1 MTIKNNSGIQTTISN
16 YYINN
21 KDFNSNLF
29 FTSTSSELYYIL
41 IRTDNNDGKN
51 KVVLNGKFIGRSN
64 GLNYDYR
71 FNYDKFIK
79 IDNQLNNLEF
89 TKIDDLG
96 SQKFSGFNS
105 SKLFMCLATSDL
117 LQTNI
122 TNGKLSVKTNGEI
135 WIANG
140 QTPSTLVKDYIV
152 TTTFWDKEDDKNWSI
167 GTKTLLQNRTFV
179 PITVYNGATITY
191 YLLDSNR
198 DLMWSSTSTPLVC
211 ESGKDYTVYLIY
223 LNDNIKYLHIYN
235 YNNSIAQIENSPYTK
250 VNLLKNSGNYTLTHN
265 SGTDVSEIKLEGNI
279 ILKKG
284 TYTFIVQ
291 ARISDSGTYSRVSIW
306 KNNDNDYLAGVEIT
320 KRAYSDIYYHTFTI
334 LNDEI
339 CSVYPY
345 IRNKAGTPNS
355 GKQLIIE
362 NLSLVRGNVV
372 PKYYSQNPYNLG
384 KTGVETFEYSVNDT
398 CYKPYYFFNTNGMYD
413 VIYCTANKNIIN
425 NVEKEYININDKQFV
440 YKINTTEQIR
450 QNSGFDL
457 TESQVYSLIKTPYV
471 REIVQSEYYLSNP
484 NFAITTSSNPNYF
497 YIYTNSGTGGDI
509 TKKEDKGGEYW
520 NYKSPS
526 GSSLLLV
533 RHNHVRLP
541 NIINLTCITSLK
553 IRNNNNF
560 NINVNF
566 FVENL
571 VDTFGTQVSYI
582 IPANSDW
589 VIIKTNPINLY
600 STVPLAD
607 IYRLILDVTNLGVD
621 VDIKDVKIEIG
632 NKPTDFSKEI
642 RLYTTEDL
650 KPKSD
655 EYIVENNSF
664 DGWTGKNLSE
674 KNLELIFTNPVKK
687 SRKTN
692 IKKDFYL

>member
-1 MTIKNNSGIQTTISN
+1 MTIKNNSGIVTGTTN
-16 YYINN
+16 YYINS

-29 FTSTSSELYYIL
+29 FTSAASELYYIL

-64 GLNYDYR
+64 GSSYDYR

-96 SQKFSGFNS
+96 SQSFSGFNS
-105 SKLFMCLATSDL
+105 AKIFMCLATSDL

-135 WIANG
+135 WITDG

-167 GTKTLLQNRTFV
+167 GTKTVLQNRTFV
-179 PITVYNGATITY
+179 PITVYNGASITY

-198 DLMWSSTSTPLVC
+198 DLMWSSTGSPLLC
-211 ESGKDYTVYLIY
+211 QPNKDYTVYLIY
-223 LNDNIKYLHIYN
+223 LNDNVKYLHIYN
-235 YNNSIAQIENSPYTK
+235 YNNSVAEIENSPYAK

-265 SGTDVSEIKLEGNI
+265 SSNDVSEIKLEGNI

-291 ARISDSGTYSRVSIW
+291 ARKTDSDTDCIINIF
-306 KNNDNDYLAGVEIT
+306 KNNDTVFLSDVEIT
-320 KRAYSDIYYHTFTI
+320 KIGYSDIYYHTFTT
-334 LNDEI
+334 LTDEI

-345 IRNKAGTPNS
+345 IRNLAGTPNS

-362 NLSLVRGNVV
+362 NLSLVRGSVV
-372 PKYYSQNPYNLG
+372 QKYYSQNPYNLG
-384 KTGVETFEYSVNDT
+384 KTGVETFEYTVNNT

-413 VIYCTANKNIIN
+413 AIYCTANKNIIN
-425 NVEKEYININDKQFV
+425 NVEKEYININDKQIV

-450 QNSGFDL
+450 QNSGFEL

-484 NFAITTSSNPNYF
+484 NFVITTVAKPNDFYF
-497 YIYTNSGTGGDI
+497 GSRTVGTV

-520 NYKSPS
+520 KYKSAS
-526 GSSLLLV
+526 DSSMYLV
-533 RHNHVRLP
+533 RNNNVQFP
-541 NIINLTCITSLK
+541 NMINLTYISSLK

-560 NINVNF
+560 NINCGFNAD
-566 FVENL
+566 NL
-571 VDTFGTQVSYI
+571 VSSIDTQIYYTIQ
-582 IPANSDW
+582 ANSDW
-589 VIIKTNPINLY
+589 VEIKTKPINLY
-600 STVPLAD
+600 STAPIVD
-607 IYRLILDVTNLGVD
+607 SFRLILYINYFGCD

-632 NKPTDFSKEI
+632 NKITDFSKEI
-642 RLYTTEDL
+642 RLYTTEEL

-664 DGWTGKNLSE
+664 DGWTGKNLSD
-674 KNLELIFTNPVKK
+674 KNLELIFTNPKK
-687 SRKTN
+687 KTRKTN

>member
-1 MTIKNNSGIQTTISN
+1 MTIKNNSGIVTGTTN
-16 YYINN
+16 YYINS

-29 FTSTSSELYYIL
+29 FTSAASELYYIL

-51 KVVLNGKFIGRSN
+51 KVVLNGKFTGRSN
-64 GLNYDYR
+64 GSSYDYR

-96 SQKFSGFNS
+96 SQSFSGFNS
-105 SKLFMCLATSDL
+105 AKIFMCLATSDL

-135 WIANG
+135 WITDG

-167 GTKTLLQNRTFV
+167 GTKTVLQNRTFV
-179 PITVYNGATITY
+179 PITVYNGASITY

-198 DLMWSSTSTPLVC
+198 DLMWSSTGSPLLC
-211 ESGKDYTVYLIY
+211 QPNKDYTVYLIY
-223 LNDNIKYLHIYN
+223 LNDNVKYLHIYN
-235 YNNSIAQIENSPYTK
+235 YNNSIAEIENSPYAK

-265 SGTDVSEIKLEGNI
+265 SSNDTKEIKLEDNI

-284 TYTFIVQ
+284 TYTCIVQ
-291 ARISDSGTYSRVSIW
+291 ARKTDSDTECKINIW
-306 KNNDNDYLAGVEIT
+306 KNNDINFLAGIEIT
-320 KRAYSDIYYHTFTI
+320 KIGYSDIYYHTFTI

-345 IRNKAGTPNS
+345 IRNLAGTPNS

-362 NLSLVRGNVV
+362 NLSLVRGSVV
-372 PKYYSQNPYNLG
+372 QKYYSQNPYNLG
-384 KTGVETFEYSVNDT
+384 KTGVETFEYTVNNT

-413 VIYCTANKNIIN
+413 AIYCTANKNIIN

-450 QNSGFDL
+450 QNSGFEL

-484 NFAITTSSNPNYF
+484 NLSKTTLSTPNYF
-497 YIYTNSGTGGDI
+497 YYASGASGVI
-509 TKKEDKGGEYW
+509 TKKEDKDGEFW
-520 NYKSPS
+520 NYKANADSNS
-526 GSSLLLV
+526 ILFRNYISYISSI
-533 RHNHVRLP
+533 N
-541 NIINLTCITSLK
+541 NLTYISSCK
-553 IRNNNNF
+553 VRNNSSF
-560 NINVNF
+560 KVTIKLTLINDVNYAPTQKIY
-566 FVENL
+566 
-571 VDTFGTQVSYI
+571 TFQ
-582 IPANSDW
+582 ANSDW
-589 VIIKTNPINLY
+589 VLINSNPINFLNTK
-600 STVPLAD
+600 SDGFSLE
-607 IYRLILDVTNLGVD
+607 ILNKGVD
-621 VDIKDVKIEIG
+621 IDIKDAKIEIG
-632 NKPTDFSKEI
+632 NKITDFSKEI
-642 RLYTTEDL
+642 RLYTTEEL

-664 DGWTGKNLSE
+664 DGWTGKNLSD
-674 KNLELIFTNPVKK
+674 KNLELIFTNPKK
-687 SRKTN
+687 KTRKTN

>member
-1 MTIKNNSGIQTTISN
+1 MTIKNNSGIVTGTTN
-16 YYINN
+16 YYINS

-29 FTSTSSELYYIL
+29 FTSAASELYYIL
-41 IRTDNNDGKN
+41 FRTDNNDGKN

-64 GLNYDYR
+64 GSSYDYR

-96 SQKFSGFNS
+96 SQSFSGFNS
-105 SKLFMCLATSDL
+105 AKIFMCLATSDL

-135 WIANG
+135 WIADG

-167 GTKTLLQNRTFV
+167 GTKTVLQNRTFV
-179 PITVYNGATITY
+179 PITVYNGASITY

-223 LNDNIKYLHIYN
+223 LNDNVKYLHIYN
-235 YNNSIAQIENSPYTK
+235 YNNSIAEIENSPYAK

-265 SGTDVSEIKLEGNI
+265 SGNDVKEIKLEGDI
-279 ILKKG
+279 LLKKG
-284 TYTFIVQ
+284 TYTCIVQ
-291 ARISDSGTYSRVSIW
+291 ARKTDSDTECKINIW
-306 KNNDNDYLAGVEIT
+306 KNNDIDFVAGVIIT
-320 KRAYSDIYYHTFTI
+320 KKDYSDIYYHTFTI

-345 IRNKAGTPNS
+345 IKNLAGTPNS

-362 NLSLVRGNVV
+362 NLSLVRGSVV
-372 PKYYSQNPYNLG
+372 QKYYSQNPYNLG
-384 KTGVETFEYSVNDT
+384 KTGVETFEYTVNNT

-413 VIYCTANKNIIN
+413 AIYCTANKNIIN
-425 NVEKEYININDKQFV
+425 NVEKEYININDKQIV

-450 QNSGFDL
+450 QNSGFEL

-484 NFAITTSSNPNYF
+484 NFAITTIAKPNYF
-497 YIYTNSGTGGDI
+497 YFGSGTSGTS
-509 TKKEDKGGEYW
+509 TKKEDKDGEYL
-520 NYKSPS
+520 NYKSTS
-526 GSSLLLV
+526 ESSLYLARNNDV
-533 RHNHVRLP
+533 QFP
-541 NIINLTCITSLK
+541 NMINLTYISSLK

-560 NINVNF
+560 NINFSINADTLVNSPAATMK
-566 FVENL
+566 NY
-571 VDTFGTQVSYI
+571 TIQ
-582 IPANSDW
+582 ANSDW
-589 VIIKTNPINLY
+589 IEIKTNPINLY
-600 STVPLAD
+600 STAPILD
-607 IYRLILDVTNLGVD
+607 CFRLILYIPYYGCDI
-621 VDIKDVKIEIG
+621 DIKDVKIEIG
-632 NKPTDFSKEI
+632 NKTTDFSKEK
-642 RLYTTEDL
+642 RLYTTEEL

-664 DGWTGKNLSE
+664 DGWTGKNLSD
-674 KNLELIFTNPVKK
+674 KNLELIFTNPKK
-687 SRKTN
+687 KTRKTN

>member
-1 MTIKNNSGIQTTISN
+1 MTIKNNSGIQTTITN

-21 KDFNSNLF
+21 KYFNSNLF
-29 FTSTSSELYYIL
+29 FTSASSELYYIL

-117 LQTNI
+117 LETNI

-135 WIANG
+135 WITDG

-167 GTKTLLQNRTFV
+167 GTKTVFQNRTFV
-179 PITVYNGATITY
+179 PITVYNGAKITY

-198 DLMWSSTSTPLVC
+198 DLMWSSTASPLVC

-223 LNDNIKYLHIYN
+223 LNDNVKYLHIYN
-235 YNNSIAQIENSPYTK
+235 YNDSIAQIENSPYAQI
-250 VNLLKNSGNYTLTHN
+250 NLLKESGSFDITTFGISIQGNIYLEKGIYTMRMQSRKTDSQDAFIMLLNATTGTELCRVYSTYNYYEGVNYETFYVNDTGNYNLWGFSNMN
-265 SGTDVSEIKLEGNI
+265 S
-279 ILKKG
+279 
-284 TYTFIVQ
+284 
-291 ARISDSGTYSRVSIW
+291 
-306 KNNDNDYLAGVEIT
+306 
-320 KRAYSDIYYHTFTI
+320 
-334 LNDEI
+334 
-339 CSVYPY
+339 YPNVHLY
-345 IRNKAGTPNS
+345 IRNIT
-355 GKQLIIE
+355 IT
-362 NLSLVRGNVV
+362 RGEIV

-384 KTGVETFEYSVNDT
+384 KNGVETFEYSVNNT

-413 VIYCTANKNIIN
+413 AIYCTANKNIIN
-425 NVEKEYININDKQFV
+425 NVEKEYININDKQIV

-450 QNSGFDL
+450 QNSGFEL
-457 TESQVYSLIKTPYV
+457 SESQVYSLIKTPYV
-471 REIVQSEYYLSNP
+471 REIVQSKYYLSNP
-484 NFAITTSSNPNYF
+484 NFAITSSGNPNYF
-497 YIYTNSGTGGDI
+497 YFGFGTSGTA
-509 TKKEDKGGEYW
+509 TKKEDKDGEYQ
-520 NYKSPS
+520 NYKSTS
-526 GSSLLLV
+526 GSSASLV
-533 RHNHVRLP
+533 RNNAVQFSNMI
-541 NIINLTCITSLK
+541 NITCISSLK

-560 NINVNF
+560 NINIIIRTDNF
-566 FVENL
+566 IESVA
-571 VDTFGTQVSYI
+571 TRIYYT

-589 VIIKTNPINLY
+589 VEIKTKPINLY
-600 STVPLAD
+600 STAPLLD
-607 IYRLILDVTNLGVD
+607 IYRLILDVTNLDVD
-621 VDIKDVKIEIG
+621 IDIKDVKIEIG
-632 NKPTDFSKEI
+632 NKPTEFSKEI
-642 RLYTTEDL
+642 RLYTTEEL

-664 DGWTGKNLSE
+664 DGWTGKNLSG
-674 KNLELIFTNPVKK
+674 KNLELIFTNPKK
-687 SRKTN
+687 KTRKTN

>member
-1 MTIKNNSGIQTTISN
+1 MIIKNNSGIVTGTTN
-16 YYINN
+16 YYINSEN
-21 KDFNSNLF
+21 FNSNLF
-29 FTSTSSELYYIL
+29 FTSPSSELYYIL

-51 KVVLNGKFIGRSN
+51 KVVLNGKFVGRSN

-89 TKIDDLG
+89 TKLDDLG

-105 SKLFMCLATSDL
+105 SKIFMCLSTSDL

-122 TNGKLSVKTNGEI
+122 TNGKLTVKTNGEI
-135 WIANG
+135 WIADG

-152 TTTFWDKEDDKNWSI
+152 TTTFFDKEDDKNWSI
-167 GTKTLLQNRTFV
+167 GTKTVYQNRTFV
-179 PITVYNGATITY
+179 PITVYNGATLTY

-223 LNDNIKYLHIYN
+223 LNDNVKYLHIYN
-235 YNNSIAQIENSPYTK
+235 YNNSIAEIENSPYTK
-250 VNLLKNSGNYTLTHN
+250 VNLLKNSGNYTLIHN
-265 SGTDVSEIKLEGNI
+265 SGNDVKEIKLEGDI
-279 ILKKG
+279 LLKKG
-284 TYTFIVQ
+284 TYTYIIQ
-291 ARISDSGTYSRVSIW
+291 ARKTDNDTDCKINIW
-306 KNNDNDYLAGVEIT
+306 KNNDNDLVSGVVIT
-320 KRAYSDIYYHTFTI
+320 KKSYSDIYYDTFTL

-345 IRNKAGTPNS
+345 IRNLSGTPNS

-372 PKYYSQNPYNLG
+372 PKYYTQNPYNLG
-384 KTGVETFEYSVNDT
+384 KTGVETFEYTVNNT

-425 NVEKEYININDKQFV
+425 NVEKEYININDKQIL

-450 QNSGFDL
+450 QNSGFEL

-471 REIVQSEYYLSNP
+471 REIVQSKYYLSNP
-484 NFAITTSSNPNYF
+484 NFAITSSGIPNYF
-497 YIYTNSGTGGDI
+497 YFGFGTSGTA
-509 TKKEDKGGEYW
+509 TKKEDKDGEYW
-520 NYKSPS
+520 NYKSTS
-526 GSSLLLV
+526 GSSASLV
-533 RHNHVRLP
+533 RNITVQFP
-541 NIINLTCITSLK
+541 NMINLTYVSSLK

-560 NINVNF
+560 NINISFRGDNF
-566 FVENL
+566 
-571 VDTFGTQVSYI
+571 VDSNGTQVYYI

-589 VIIKTNPINLY
+589 TEIKTNPINLY
-600 STVPLAD
+600 STAPLPD
-607 IYRLILDVTNLGVD
+607 IYRLLLDISNQGCD
-621 VDIKDVKIEIG
+621 IDIKDVKIEIG
-632 NKPTDFSKEI
+632 NKPTEFSKEI
-642 RLYTTEDL
+642 RLYTTEEL

-674 KNLELIFTNPVKK
+674 KNIELIFTNPKK
-687 SRKTN
+687 KTRKTN